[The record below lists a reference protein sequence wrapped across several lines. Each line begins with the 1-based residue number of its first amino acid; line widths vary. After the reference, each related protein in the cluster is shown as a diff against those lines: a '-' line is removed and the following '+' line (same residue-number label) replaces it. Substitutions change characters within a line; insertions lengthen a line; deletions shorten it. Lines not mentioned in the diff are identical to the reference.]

1 MELKKEKGK
10 RKELTSMKKFL
21 IPVVAVVLGIMTA
34 TPVLA
39 NHIYVGKEVEKVI
52 TYDENGNK
60 VITLIFDPAKTPDF
74 MKQETENTN
83 FERVPLLTEAP
94 EVGTTLGHIL
104 NENASPDAVDASRFM
119 EAYQSGLSGQCTW
132 YAAGRFREIYGIEL
146 PNFGDAKNWIVNAY
160 RSDKV
165 KTITD
170 LSDVPEQSIAVYEP
184 TEKFATWA
192 GHVSFVEYVERD
204 KNGNPVNIY
213 YTDANGVGDLKKDE
227 FNAGYDGTVKVS
239 GFEDF
244 KNPYGLRLIGYIIP
258 AEEMENK

>member
-1 MELKKEKGK
+1 
-10 RKELTSMKKFL
+10 MKKFL
-21 IPVVAVVLGIMTA
+21 IPVVAVILGIMTA

-39 NHIYVGKEVEKVI
+39 NHIYVGEEVEKVI

-74 MKQETENTN
+74 MKQETEDTN
-83 FERVPLLTEAP
+83 FERIPPLTEAP

-104 NENASPDAVDASRFM
+104 NENASPDAIGASRFM
-119 EAYQSGLSGQCTW
+119 QAYQSGLPRQCGW
-132 YAAGRFREIYGIEL
+132 YTKGRFREIYGIEL
-146 PNFGDAKNWIVNAY
+146 PSLGSPKYWIKNAY
-160 RSDKV
+160 KCDKIR
-165 KTITD
+165 TITD
-170 LSDVPEQSIAVYEP
+170 LSHVLEQSIAVYEP

-204 KNGNPVNIY
+204 KNGKPVNIY

-227 FNAGYDGTVKVS
+227 FNAGYDGTVKVN

-244 KNPYGLRLIGYIIP
+244 KNPYGLRLNGYIVP